1 MSLQLT
7 KGEIKSLE
15 TKISSLSSNE
25 KMTIQTDYIFQI
37 EKTTKQSSK
46 NVFPCTLFDQDSKYT
61 GFFITKYEDPEG
73 DTPEVGDIIEVCKI
87 IRVKNKKKAGFYYIC
102 RNIKLLKK
110 AAAFIINPENLNN
123 ISKKN
128 FENYKNTVYKNDEKL
143 LYDIVNNQSEENN
156 FNKYDDSNC
165 TLISGLTTFQSNN
178 CIIFVKC
185 KMETEIKNY
194 HKLIKKIPQY
204 KIIFSL
210 IQKRM
215 KFKQQLSEKMQKNL
229 VK

>member
-46 NVFPCTLFDQDSKYT
+46 NVFTCTLFDQDSKYA
-61 GFFITKYEDPEG
+61 GFFITKYEDSEG
-73 DTPEVGDIIEVCKI
+73 DTPEVGVIIEVCKI

-110 AAAFIINPENLNN
+110 AAPFIINPENLNN
-123 ISKKN
+123 ISKK
-128 FENYKNTVYKNDEKL
+128 KILK
-143 LYDIVNNQSEENN
+143 
-156 FNKYDDSNC
+156 
-165 TLISGLTTFQSNN
+165 
-178 CIIFVKC
+178 IIKILFI
-185 KMETEIKNY
+185 KMMKNY
-194 HKLIKKIPQY
+194 YMILLIIKVKKI
-204 KIIFSL
+204 IL
-210 IQKRM
+210 INM
-215 KFKQQLSEKMQKNL
+215 MIVIVL
-229 VK
+229 